1 MTRKKYK
8 NTDKRHSRYYEIG
21 DKIYWIRGSRI
32 HDDGYMLEIFERDT
46 KTRLEKYEYNTFE
59 GVLEGALTLITDKTL
74 MQYKP
79 GQSWF

>member
-21 DKIYWIRGSRI
+21 DKIYLIRGSRI

-59 GVLEGALTLITDKTL
+59 GVLEGALTLMTDKTL